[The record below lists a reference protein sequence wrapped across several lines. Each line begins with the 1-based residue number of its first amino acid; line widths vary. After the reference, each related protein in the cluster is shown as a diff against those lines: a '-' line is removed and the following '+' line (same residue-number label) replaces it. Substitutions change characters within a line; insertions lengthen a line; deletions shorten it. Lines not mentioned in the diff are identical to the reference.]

1 MSKNLLNVH
10 DDIRKAKVH
19 FKETMQSSFP
29 VGSYIPY
36 KPKNKIICR
45 KVHSYDKYIMVEK
58 ENGVVVKVDDSAV
71 IKAMLDIQNDALSN
85 KELVEALIRLKQESI

>member
-10 DDIRKAKVH
+10 DDIRKAKIA
-19 FKETMQSSFP
+19 FKNTMQLHYP
-29 VGSYIPY
+29 IGSYIPY

-58 ENGVVVKVDDSAV
+58 ENGVVVRVDDSAV
-71 IKAMLDIQNDALSN
+71 IKAMLDIQNDALANSQ
-85 KELVEALIRLKQESI
+85 LVDALIELRNNK